1 MKNVQRIC
9 TEINTASINRNEMT
23 EYAEHFQNQNHS
35 NKNNN
40 NYYTYNNNKI

>member
-9 TEINTASINRNEMT
+9 TERNTASINRNEMT
-23 EYAEHFQNQNHS
+23 EYAENHG

-40 NYYTYNNNKI
+40 NYYTYNNNNKTSFI